1 MTNILEQPETPVI
14 PASEPEKKSGKRVT
28 CDFCKCSLSPEGDVL
43 KMSDTAKE
51 LRDASD
57 TIERLKR
64 DVASVKAELEA
75 EKARTVPAPE
85 TPATEAPATSTRK
98 LFGRKG

>member
-1 MTNILEQPETPVI
+1 MANILEQPEMPVT
-14 PASEPEKKSGKRVT
+14 ASEPEKKPGKRVT

-43 KMSDTAKE
+43 KMSGTAKE

-57 TIERLKR
+57 TIERLRR
-64 DVASVKAELEA
+64 DLESAKAELEA
-75 EKARTVPAPE
+75 EKARKVPEPE
-85 TPATEAPATSTRK
+85 IPATEVPATSTRK